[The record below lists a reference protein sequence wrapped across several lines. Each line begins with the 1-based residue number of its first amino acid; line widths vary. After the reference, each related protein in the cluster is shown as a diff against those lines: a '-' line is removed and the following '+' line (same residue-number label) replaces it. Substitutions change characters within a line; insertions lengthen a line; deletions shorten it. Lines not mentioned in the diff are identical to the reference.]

1 MSASKP
7 IKIEGKDAID
17 LAGDGKL
24 TITSGKAMQVTAKQN
39 LEMASKKKMSLSA
52 SSSLEEVC
60 KASSIKMNGSI
71 DLKGTM
77 IKEN

>member
-1 MSASKP
+1 
-7 IKIEGKDAID
+7 
-17 LAGDGKL
+17 
-24 TITSGKAMQVTAKQN
+24 MQVTAKQN